1 MDNNITVGSIWL
13 LKENK
18 LISVEVTQIIFDLVA
33 FKKYSER
40 GVVSTRTEKTEEMDR
55 DEFLKAYTK
64 ISEGDSECEDTSDT
78 NYIKMDGE
86 KASFEGGAIRYT
98 KTGKGRFDLIPTTVV
113 QSIIESASEK
123 YFKEGHKVSTTKAD
137 IITAAYQN
145 TASRYYDTII
155 NIVIYKYADAIE
167 VDYDKFIVGFCRM
180 LRELAVHYE
189 NGAEKYGIDNW
200 KKGIPL
206 IGGDRGG
213 SFTDSGLRH
222 LAQYLS
228 GETDEPH
235 HIACIWNFFGA
246 IWSMQNGVLYY
257 S

>member
-1 MDNNITVGSIWL
+1 MNNNITVGSIWL

-18 LISVEVTQIIFDLVA
+18 LISVVVTQIIFDLIA

-40 GVVSTRTEKTEEMDR
+40 GVVSTHTEKTEEMHI
-55 DEFLKAYTK
+55 DEFLKTYTK
-64 ISEGDSECEDTSDT
+64 VSEGDSECEDTSDT

-86 KASFEGGAIRYT
+86 KASFEGGAVRYT

-113 QSIIESASEK
+113 QSIIELADVK
-123 YFKEGHKVSTTKAD
+123 YFKEGNTVSTTKAD
-137 IITAAYQN
+137 IISAAYQN
-145 TASRYYDTII
+145 TAARYSDTII
-155 NIVIYKYADAIE
+155 KLVIYNYTDGTD
-167 VDYDKFIVGFCRM
+167 VDYNKFIEGFCRM
-180 LRELAVHYE
+180 LRDLAVHYE

-222 LAQYLS
+222 LAQCLS

-257 S
+257 N